1 MVNAVSNSVVPK
13 ITVIIGGSFGAG
25 HYAMCGKA
33 YDPRFIYAWP
43 TARYAV
49 MGGSAAAGT
58 LVEIKIKQLERGG
71 NKLSDAEKRELF
83 DSVKATYDS
92 QMDPRYAAARL
103 WVDGIIDPAD
113 TRKVLIAS
121 LKAVSLNPE
130 VPRFNPGV
138 LQT

>member
-1 MVNAVSNSVVPK
+1 
-13 ITVIIGGSFGAG
+13 
-25 HYAMCGKA
+25 
-33 YDPRFIYAWP
+33 
-43 TARYAV
+43 
-49 MGGSAAAGT
+49 
-58 LVEIKIKQLERGG
+58 
-71 NKLSDAEKRELF
+71 
-83 DSVKATYDS
+83 
-92 QMDPRYAAARL
+92 MDPRYAAARL